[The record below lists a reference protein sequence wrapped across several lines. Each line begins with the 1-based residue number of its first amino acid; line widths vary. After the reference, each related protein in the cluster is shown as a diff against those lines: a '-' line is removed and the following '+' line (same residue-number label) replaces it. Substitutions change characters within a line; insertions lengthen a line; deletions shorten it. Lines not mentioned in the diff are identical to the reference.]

1 MKLRI
6 FIFALFLLAPLTP
19 AQAEE
24 SKVTV
29 FAASSLAQS
38 FTEIGRQF
46 QIKNPGI
53 GVQFSFLSS
62 ATLATQI
69 LAGAPADIFAS
80 ASETD
85 MQRIKARAPISQ
97 NFISNHLVLVA
108 PKQAKV
114 PIRKLVDLNKSGVKW
129 IQCAHSAPCGVVADK
144 ALSAFGKVT
153 SRPSSYEENVAGV
166 VAKIVA
172 GEVDAGLVYH
182 TDYLAHAD
190 IWREIRFG
198 DTASTLTGYSIGAL
212 TDTKAPY
219 ATKKFLNFI
228 LSASGRAVLA
238 RAGFSRV
245 N

>member
-1 MKLRI
+1 MRPRI
-6 FIFALFLLAPLTP
+6 LIFAFVLFAPATP
-19 AQAEE
+19 AQAVE

-46 QIKNPGI
+46 HLKNPEFS
-53 GVQFSFLSS
+53 VQFSFLSS
-62 ATLATQI
+62 TTLATQI

-97 NFISNHLVLVA
+97 NFVSNHLVLVA
-108 PKQAKV
+108 PKQAKI
-114 PIRKLVDLNKSGVKW
+114 PIRKLVDLNRTGVKW
-129 IQCAHSAPCGVVADK
+129 IQCAHSAPCGVVADR
-144 ALSAFGKVT
+144 ALSTFGKVR
-153 SRPSSYEENVAGV
+153 SKPASYEENVASV

-190 IWREIRFG
+190 IWREIRFS
-198 DTASTLTGYSIGAL
+198 DIATTLTRYSIGAL
-212 TDTKAPY
+212 IDSKTPD
-219 ATKKFLNFI
+219 ATKKFMNFV

-238 RAGFSRV
+238 RAGFARV